1 MDVSSTKHLVDF
13 ITENIE
19 ISISDLGLS
28 PRIYH
33 SLHQRSIDTLS
44 KLQSLSRQQLI
55 ENKIVGVTA
64 MRELTRVLKDNYVHL
79 AGDNSVSDE
88 EEAVIEEIIT
98 PIVDAEI
105 ATEDMLAEVT
115 LIKETKPFTFSHL
128 KKYLAHVNVEAL
140 DEFGTLVER
149 VIVASDGVS
158 TAEKDAKAKFE
169 EYLIDR
175 RKA

>member
-1 MDVSSTKHLVDF
+1 ME
-13 ITENIE
+13 ENINAANALIAE
-19 ISISDLGLS
+19 RGFEVIKAKRTVEWPFNEQESYGLAVVALL
-28 PRIYH
+28 Y
-33 SLHQRSIDTLS
+33 
-44 KLQSLSRQQLI
+44 
-55 ENKIVGVTA
+55 
-64 MRELTRVLKDNYVHL
+64 YF
-79 AGDNSVSDE
+79 AGCDNSVSDE

-115 LIKETKPFTFSHL
+115 LIKETKPFTFSRL

-158 TAEKDAKAKFE
+158 TAEKGAKAKFE
-169 EYLIDR
+169 DYLIDR
-175 RKA
+175 RKT